1 MFNKQRYEDRLSS
14 WSVFRQEL
22 ESVDDPIQEAIDF
35 YDNAPRVSIHT
46 DPWDKTTWP
55 TAWELVSENQYC
67 NFCILLA
74 ICYSLQLTNCF
85 TGEDFE
91 IYIGTNKEKSETMY
105 VLRINNLGIIVAQ
118 NGNTLSKTLNP
129 LEGITVEKH
138 YVI

>member
-74 ICYSLQLTNCF
+74 ICYSLKLTNCF

-118 NGNTLSKTLNP
+118 NGNTLSKKLNP

-138 YVI
+138 YVV

>member
-1 MFNKQRYEDRLSS
+1 
-14 WSVFRQEL
+14 
-22 ESVDDPIQEAIDF
+22 
-35 YDNAPRVSIHT
+35 
-46 DPWDKTTWP
+46 
-55 TAWELVSENQYC
+55 
-67 NFCILLA
+67 LLA